1 MAKRLVPGLLVFV
14 ACAAASDTPRP
25 RPPDLHGA
33 LIVSSN
39 YRYYASILYGSGS
52 EARRSALASC
62 KADEPQATCR
72 VYANFKNQCI
82 AVAANGPH
90 HFVATGKEDWD
101 RQRTRDFSLR
111 LCREKSGSEC
121 RLLISACS
129 TSAQKVEDQGIKT
142 DSGSP
147 EIEGFQAR
155 LSPLV
160 PR

>member
-1 MAKRLVPGLLVFV
+1 MARRLVPGLLVFV
-14 ACAAASDTPRP
+14 ACAAASDTPP
-25 RPPDLHGA
+25 KPPDLYGA

-39 YRYYASILYGSGS
+39 YRYYASILYASGS

-62 KADEPQATCR
+62 KADEPQATCT

-101 RQRTRDFSLR
+101 RQRTRDFSLQ

-129 TSAQKVEDQGIKT
+129 TQAQKVEDQGIRT